1 MSFDITLTNVLVTI
15 MYVIP
20 GFLLCKAK
28 KASADHL
35 STVSAILIYIGTP
48 CMVISTFMNIEF
60 SWAQMQNMGL
70 FFVATLFLQAAFMA
84 VLYGVLRKK
93 YEISKYRLLTIA
105 SVMGNVGFF
114 GLPIVRALIPGNPE
128 AQAYSI
134 IYVVTMNILV
144 FTMGAY
150 CLTKETKYMSLKA
163 AIINPTILSFLVALP
178 LHMLGLRSAVSDTLF
193 NNVELVGKL
202 TTPVCMFVLG
212 IRLATVSLKKLFARP
227 FVYVMCVLKMVV
239 FPLFCYAAVYFL
251 PVSYAFKA
259 SILILSAT
267 PCASVIQMMSEMY
280 KGDAE
285 LSANCVLMS
294 TLLCF
299 ITIPLVTLVL

>member
-193 NNVELVGKL
+193 NSVELVGKL

-251 PVSYAFKA
+251 PVS
-259 SILILSAT
+259 
-267 PCASVIQMMSEMY
+267 
-280 KGDAE
+280 
-285 LSANCVLMS
+285 
-294 TLLCF
+294 
-299 ITIPLVTLVL
+299 